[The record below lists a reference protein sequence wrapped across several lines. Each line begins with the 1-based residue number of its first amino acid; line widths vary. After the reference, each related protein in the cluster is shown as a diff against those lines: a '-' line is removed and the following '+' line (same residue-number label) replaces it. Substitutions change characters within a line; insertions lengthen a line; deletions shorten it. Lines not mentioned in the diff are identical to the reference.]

1 MRFSDGQVQ
10 EVLTHE
16 QALVED
22 LMLGMRMSRGVS
34 EEKVQAVEALVPN
47 TRSAFAA
54 LEERGLVAERAGRFV
69 PSEKG
74 WLYGNEIFATLLD
87 LA

>member
-1 MRFSDGQVQ
+1 M
-10 EVLTHE
+10 HE

-34 EEKVQAVEALVPN
+34 AEKVQAVEALVPN
-47 TRSAFAA
+47 VQAAFAT
-54 LEERGLVAERAGRFV
+54 LEEKGLVLERAGRFV

>member
-1 MRFSDGQVQ
+1 M
-10 EVLTHE
+10 
-16 QALVED
+16 
-22 LMLGMRMSRGVS
+22 
-34 EEKVQAVEALVPN
+34 QAVDALVPN
-47 TRSAFAA
+47 TRSAFAT
-54 LEERGLVAERAGRFV
+54 LEEKGLVLERAGRFV